1 LRGSGAGRADFGAIP
16 GAEGDA
22 DATAGVS
29 EPEARGAAGGD
40 TCARSDCPPS
50 KIANTSAITTQVN
63 AILGGIAG
71 KARIVARD
79 IGEPIVAAA
88 ESGGGK

>member
-1 LRGSGAGRADFGAIP
+1 MPESAPGSAIRMMN
-16 GAEGDA
+16 GSSQDWKF
-22 DATAGVS
+22 T
-29 EPEARGAAGGD
+29 
-40 TCARSDCPPS
+40 TITKYTS

-79 IGEPIVAAA
+79 IGGPIVAAA